1 MKIEF
6 NKDEIGMLTAMV
18 VAIGKDVENG
28 LFDQDDDEEMVE
40 RAKRSFS
47 SLSAKVLMANLKL
60 AADGFE
66 GVMDAVILDE
76 EE

>member
-18 VAIGKDVENG
+18 VAIGEDVKNG
-28 LFDQDDDEEMVE
+28 LFDQDDGEMAE
-40 RAKRSFS
+40 RAKKSFS

>member
-6 NKDEIGMLTAMV
+6 TKDEMGMLTAIVLAMSE
-18 VAIGKDVENG
+18 DVENG
-28 LFDQDDDEEMVE
+28 KFDKAGGELAE
-40 RAKRSFS
+40 RAKKSFS

-60 AADGFE
+60 MTSELEDFMNSE
-66 GVMDAVILDE
+66 ILDE